1 VSDEVTVSVA
11 IDGGL
16 APFPGL
22 SRPVTVSTADLSPED
37 ADRVAKLVADERLFD
52 IPRDPP
58 PPDARSYTVT
68 VASGGT
74 DRTVIA
80 FDPVPAP
87 LRDLIDVVR
96 RHRRST

>member
-16 APFPGL
+16 AAFPGL
-22 SRPVTVSTADLSPED
+22 SRPVTVSTADLPPEE

-52 IPRDPP
+52 VPGNPP

-74 DRTVIA
+74 DRTVTA

-87 LRDLIDVVR
+87 LRDLIDVVQ
-96 RHRRST
+96 RHRRSA